1 MREGPELRHHRWEF
15 WKNNPTKETADWGK
29 TIKGLYREIDA
40 HGVIDSPVVNIT
52 LPHREIVIK
61 NKKLNKRYLVILFI
75 EDNIGIKD
83 QKNLLIY
90 DYSQTETKTRRRMA
104 FKNEKAVGST
114 NVTSKS
120 SLISKEIMIL
130 NPEEQKAFL
139 DEVKSF
145 SFDKES
151 TERLKQGLPAKFVL
165 N

>member
-1 MREGPELRHHRWEF
+1 MGEKPELRHHRWEF
-15 WKNNPTKETADWGK
+15 WKNNSTKETADWEK
-29 TIKGLYREIDA
+29 TIKRLYKEIDT
-40 HGVIDSPVVNIT
+40 HGVIDSPAVNIT

-61 NKKLNKRYLVILFI
+61 NKKFNKRYLVTLFI
-75 EDNIGIKD
+75 EDNIGVKG
-83 QKNLLIY
+83 QNNLLIY

-120 SLISKEIMIL
+120 SLISREIMIL

-139 DEVKSF
+139 DEVKSS

-151 TERLKQGLPAKFVL
+151 TEKLKQVPPAEFVL